1 MGRLLLPSLHWQ
13 GAGSQDLSQSSNMD
27 FWCCQQRGPHF
38 SLLIHPSLLFQN
50 SSHHPFFAS
59 SIVGGEFRGGFS
71 PQPVPPS
78 TPEKQAQKPPW
89 RLAHPQLLP
98 PAGHIIILQ
107 LSSHSAANLYLL
119 LSLSALLLI
128 FLSAAFSCH
137 PSLPSC
143 LIFASC
149 SFSVSPFLPKS
160 LTMTGTAGNRDLWG
174 LGREALGDCV
184 GWRTE
189 APLRS
194 LPSLASSWY
203 VSPSLTICI
212 SSWALP

>member
-1 MGRLLLPSLHWQ
+1 MLPAE
-13 GAGSQDLSQSSNMD
+13 G
-27 FWCCQQRGPHF
+27 
-38 SLLIHPSLLFQN
+38 PSLLTSY
-50 SSHHPFFAS
+50 SSFPPLPKLLSPPLFCFFFCWRRVSGRFLTATCPTIHAGKAGSEATMETCPS
-59 SIVGGEFRGGFS
+59 SV
-71 PQPVPPS
+71 
-78 TPEKQAQKPPW
+78 A
-89 RLAHPQLLP
+89 A

-203 VSPSLTICI
+203 LSPSLTICI